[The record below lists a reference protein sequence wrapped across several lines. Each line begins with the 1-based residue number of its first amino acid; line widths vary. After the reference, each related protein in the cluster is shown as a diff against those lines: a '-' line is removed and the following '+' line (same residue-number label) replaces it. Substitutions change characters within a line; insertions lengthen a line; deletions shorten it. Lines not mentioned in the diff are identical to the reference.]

1 MDKKELKK
9 MMRNLSRALNEEI
22 ESTNDELDRLNKIVK
37 VADLADHLTSE
48 LELLRKE
55 LAAEKKETERLRQQL
70 KEKDMQLAELRKL
83 ATSIAKQS
91 SQNDVLEV
99 LGKMMHDKEHS

>member
-22 ESTNDELDRLNKIVK
+22 ESTNDELDRLNKIAK

-48 LELLRKE
+48 LELLREE

-70 KEKDMQLAELRKL
+70 KEKDMQLAEMRKL

-99 LGKMMHDKEHS
+99 LGK

>member
-9 MMRNLSRALNEEI
+9 TKRKVTRALNEEI
-22 ESTNDELDRLNKIVK
+22 ESTNDELDRLNKIAKMGDV
-37 VADLADHLTSE
+37 ADHLTSE
-48 LELLRKE
+48 LELLREE
-55 LAAEKKETERLRQQL
+55 LDEARKETERLRQLL

-91 SQNDVLEV
+91 SQNDVLEA
-99 LGKMMHDKEHS
+99 LGK

>member
-22 ESTNDELDRLNKIVK
+22 ESTNDELDRLNKIAK

-48 LELLRKE
+48 LELLREE
-55 LAAEKKETERLRQQL
+55 LAAERKETERLRQQL

-91 SQNDVLEV
+91 SQNDVLEA

>member
-9 MMRNLSRALNEEI
+9 TKRKVTRALNEEK
-22 ESTNDELDRLNKIVK
+22 ERMEGEMDRLNKIVK
-37 VADLADHLTSE
+37 VADLADHLTSK
-48 LELLRKE
+48 LELQTKE

-83 ATSIAKQS
+83 AISIAKQS
-91 SQNDVLEV
+91 SQNDVLE
-99 LGKMMHDKEHS
+99 KFIH

>member
-37 VADLADHLTSE
+37 VADLADHLTSK
-48 LELLRKE
+48 LESLRKE
-55 LAAEKKETERLRQQL
+55 LAAEKKEIERLLQLL
-70 KEKDMQLAELRKL
+70 KEKDMQLAEWRKL

>member
-22 ESTNDELDRLNKIVK
+22 ESTNDELDRMNKIVK

-48 LELLRKE
+48 LELLREE
-55 LAAEKKETERLRQQL
+55 LAAERKETERLRQLL

-91 SQNDVLEV
+91 SQNDVLEA
-99 LGKMMHDKEHS
+99 LGK

>member
-9 MMRNLSRALNEEI
+9 TKRKVTRALNEEK
-22 ESTNDELDRLNKIVK
+22 ERMEGEMDRMNKIVK
-37 VADLADHLTSE
+37 VADLADHLSSE
-48 LELLRKE
+48 LELLREE
-55 LAAEKKETERLRQQL
+55 LAAERKESERLRQQL

-91 SQNDVLEV
+91 SQNDVLEA
-99 LGKMMHDKEHS
+99 LDK

>member
-9 MMRNLSRALNEEI
+9 MMRNLSRALNEEK
-22 ESTNDELDRLNKIVK
+22 ERMEGELDRLNKIAK

-48 LELLRKE
+48 LELLREE
-55 LAAEKKETERLRQQL
+55 LAAERKETERLRQQL
-70 KEKDMQLAELRKL
+70 KEKDMQLAEMRKL

-91 SQNDVLEV
+91 SQNDVLEA
-99 LGKMMHDKEHS
+99 LDK

>member
-9 MMRNLSRALNEEI
+9 TKRKVTRALNEEI
-22 ESTNDELDRLNKIVK
+22 ESTNDELDRLNKIAK

-48 LELLRKE
+48 LELLREE
-55 LAAEKKETERLRQQL
+55 LAAERKESERLRQQL

-91 SQNDVLEV
+91 SQNDVLEA
-99 LGKMMHDKEHS
+99 LGK

>member
-9 MMRNLSRALNEEI
+9 TKRKVTRALNEEI
-22 ESTNDELDRLNKIVK
+22 ESTNDELDRLNKIAK

-48 LELLRKE
+48 LESLRKE

-70 KEKDMQLAELRKL
+70 KEKDMQLAEWRKL

-91 SQNDVLEV
+91 SQNDVLEA
-99 LGKMMHDKEHS
+99 LGK

>member
-9 MMRNLSRALNEEI
+9 TKRKVTRALNEEI
-22 ESTNDELDRLNKIVK
+22 ESTNGELDRLNKSVK
-37 VADLADHLTSE
+37 VADLADHLISE
-48 LELLRKE
+48 LESQTKE
-55 LAAEKKETERLRQQL
+55 LAAEKKETERLRQLL

-91 SQNDVLEV
+91 SQNDVLEAI
-99 LGKMMHDKEHS
+99 DK

>member
-9 MMRNLSRALNEEI
+9 TKRKVTRAPNEEKERI
-22 ESTNDELDRLNKIVK
+22 NGEMDRMNKIVK
-37 VADLADHLTSE
+37 VADLADHLSSE
-48 LELLRKE
+48 LELLREE
-55 LAAEKKETERLRQQL
+55 LDEARKETERLRQQL

-83 ATSIAKQS
+83 AISIAKQS

-99 LGKMMHDKEHS
+99 LGK

>member
-22 ESTNDELDRLNKIVK
+22 ESTNDELDRLNKIAK

-48 LELLRKE
+48 LELLREE
-55 LAAEKKETERLRQQL
+55 LAAEKKEIERLLQLL
-70 KEKDMQLAELRKL
+70 KEKDMQLAEMRKL

-91 SQNDVLEV
+91 SQNDVLEAI
-99 LGKMMHDKEHS
+99 GK

>member
-48 LELLRKE
+48 LELLREE
-55 LAAEKKETERLRQQL
+55 LAAERKESERLRQQL

-91 SQNDVLEV
+91 SQNDVLEA
-99 LGKMMHDKEHS
+99 LGK

>member
-9 MMRNLSRALNEEI
+9 MMRNLSRALNEEKERI
-22 ESTNDELDRLNKIVK
+22 NGEMDRMNKIVK

-48 LELLRKE
+48 LELLREE
-55 LAAEKKETERLRQQL
+55 LDEARKETERLRQLL
-70 KEKDMQLAELRKL
+70 KEKDMQLAEMRKL

-91 SQNDVLEV
+91 SQNDVLEA
-99 LGKMMHDKEHS
+99 LGK

>member
-9 MMRNLSRALNEEI
+9 TMRNLSRALNEEK
-22 ESTNDELDRLNKIVK
+22 ERMNGELDRLNKIAK
-37 VADLADHLTSE
+37 VADLADYLTSE
-48 LELLRKE
+48 LESLRKE
-55 LAAEKKETERLRQQL
+55 LAAEKKETEHLRQLL

-91 SQNDVLEV
+91 SQNDVLEA
-99 LGKMMHDKEHS
+99 LGK

>member
-9 MMRNLSRALNEEI
+9 TKRKVTRALNEEK
-22 ESTNDELDRLNKIVK
+22 ERMEGELDRLNKIVK
-37 VADLADHLTSE
+37 VADLADHLISE
-48 LELLRKE
+48 LELLREE
-55 LAAEKKETERLRQQL
+55 LAAERKETERLRQQL

-99 LGKMMHDKEHS
+99 LGK

>member
-9 MMRNLSRALNEEI
+9 TKRKVTRALNEEK
-22 ESTNDELDRLNKIVK
+22 ERMEGELDRLNKIAK

-48 LELLRKE
+48 LELLREE

-70 KEKDMQLAELRKL
+70 KEKDMQLAEWRKL
-83 ATSIAKQS
+83 AACIAKQS
-91 SQNDVLEV
+91 SQNDVLEA
-99 LGKMMHDKEHS
+99 LGK

>member
-9 MMRNLSRALNEEI
+9 TKRKVTRALNEEI
-22 ESTNDELDRLNKIVK
+22 ESTNDELDRLNKIAK

-48 LELLRKE
+48 LELLREE
-55 LAAEKKETERLRQQL
+55 LAAERKETERLRQQL

-83 ATSIAKQS
+83 AACIAKQS
-91 SQNDVLEV
+91 SQNDVLEA
-99 LGKMMHDKEHS
+99 LDK

>member
-22 ESTNDELDRLNKIVK
+22 ESTNDELDRLNKIAK

-48 LELLRKE
+48 LELLREE
-55 LAAEKKETERLRQQL
+55 LAAERKETERLRQLL
-70 KEKDMQLAELRKL
+70 KEKDMQLAEMRKL
-83 ATSIAKQS
+83 TISIAKQS
-91 SQNDVLEV
+91 SQNDVLEA
-99 LGKMMHDKEHS
+99 LGK